1 MYECCD
7 VLHSLTGKFSRKT
20 NYCPFCF
27 AVGELPAFHRVL
39 AELMKLHSTYGGLRA
54 FVVLIAEQMCRDIVK
69 YCLPFIGFKYNE
81 VVVFVSH
88 CATLFIADFFL
99 RSTLSEKRLA
109 AFRQSRALVI
119 KPLYIVMYERRW
131 VIRKERR

>member
-81 VVVFVSH
+81 VVVFVSQ
-88 CATLFIADFFL
+88 CATLFIADFF
-99 RSTLSEKRLA
+99 
-109 AFRQSRALVI
+109 F
-119 KPLYIVMYERRW
+119 
-131 VIRKERR
+131 KEYPI